1 MESIWIFIAAL
12 VATAVS
18 AMSGGGSSIIAVP
31 IFLSMGI
38 PLPMAVAI
46 QSISGAF
53 WVLPSAYNYLK
64 GRKIDWTFLLLFAGI
79 GTIGSY
85 FGALAITSFD
95 QKLLTTTV
103 GLLILFLIGFMNFQ
117 KNLGLQEKHV
127 GSRFK
132 EIIAYI
138 LSFPMGFY
146 EGFFG
151 SGNGIFFTLLTAYTK
166 GFDLIDALGYY
177 YAVAFPWVVV
187 GALVLISKGY
197 FDLFLMVPAVL
208 GSVIGGSLGS
218 KYARLKGNKF
228 IKVAFTIV
236 GIILGLKL
244 LLNF

>member
-1 MESIWIFIAAL
+1 MDSIWIFIAAII
-12 VATAVS
+12 ATTVS

-64 GRKIDWTFLLLFAGI
+64 GRKVDWKFLLIFAGI
-79 GTIGSY
+79 GTIGSF
-85 FGALAITSFD
+85 FGALTITSID
-95 QKLLTTTV
+95 QRILTAVV
-103 GLLILFLIGFMNFQ
+103 GAIILFLIAFMNYQ
-117 KNLGLQEKHV
+117 KNLGLEKKHV
-127 GSRFK
+127 RSAFK
-132 EIIAYI
+132 EKLAY
-138 LSFPMGFY
+138 LFSFPMGFY

-151 SGNGIFFTLLTAYTK
+151 SGNGIFFTLVTSYTK
-166 GFDLIDALGYY
+166 GFDLINALGYY
-177 YAVAFPWVVV
+177 YAIAFPWVLV

-197 FDLFLMVPAVL
+197 FDLSLMVPAVSGAL
-208 GSVIGGSLGS
+208 IGGYVGS

-244 LLNF
+244 LLNI

>member
-1 MESIWIFIAAL
+1 MEFIWIFIAAII
-12 VATAVS
+12 ATAVS

-31 IFLSMGI
+31 VFLSMGI
-38 PLPMAVAI
+38 PLPMAVAM

-64 GRKIDWTFLLLFAGI
+64 GRRIDWTFLFLFAGI

-85 FGALAITSFD
+85 FGALAITSIN
-95 QKLLTTTV
+95 QRLLTIIV
-103 GLLILFLIGFMNFQ
+103 GILILFLVGFMSYQRNM
-117 KNLGLQEKHV
+117 GLKEKPV
-127 GSRFK
+127 RSKLRGK
-132 EIIAYI
+132 MAYI

-151 SGNGIFFTLLTAYTK
+151 SGNGIFFTLVTSYTR
-166 GFDLIDALGYY
+166 GFDFIDALGYY

-197 FDLFLMVPAVL
+197 FNLSLMIPAVL
-208 GSVIGGSLGS
+208 GSLIGGYIGS

-228 IKVAFTIV
+228 IKIAFTII

-244 LLNF
+244 LLGL